1 MIVLFHN
8 LRGKLELV
16 NIFSSEATTG
26 VEECLHLPH
35 VTQWMPAAHRTLVR
49 LAFSCSPGAQP
60 MLMTSNMEER
70 NSTSTLEGFVQLVQL
85 GSKLEVGLGNSISSS
100 FPKAS

>member
-1 MIVLFHN
+1 
-8 LRGKLELV
+8 
-16 NIFSSEATTG
+16 
-26 VEECLHLPH
+26 
-35 VTQWMPAAHRTLVR
+35 
-49 LAFSCSPGAQP
+49 